1 MTNPIPWW
9 VYTVHILVHVNI
21 VYPAVIGEPN
31 KEEGPLVDLASKSLA
46 EHLSPKLIDIY

>member
-9 VYTVHILVHVNI
+9 VYTVHILHVII